1 MLRPTFLAM
10 AAGLLAA
17 CAGDDPASPPG
28 SVPVRES
35 LAQGQVFLLEP
46 VGSEA
51 TLHADIYVGVTPITT
66 LAVDLPVSGGV
77 LYAGLDERDDIVLD
91 DVAVSLGAARMSMPL
106 DELGQGMLVSDFM
119 LRSRVPFTF
128 PETLWGE
135 DDDLAM
141 ATGAAAILSAEWTVS
156 VDVKEDDP
164 WPERIEVRRTA
175 AIDVDLMVLPEDERI
190 ELLAFAHST
199 PFVWS
204 WGPFVVSSELDLT
217 IDAFVDRP

>member
-1 MLRPTFLAM
+1 MLRPTFLAL

-17 CAGDDPASPPG
+17 CAGDDPASPGP
-28 SVPVRES
+28 VPAREY
-35 LAQGQVFLLEP
+35 LGQGQVFLLDP
-46 VGSEA
+46 VASEA
-51 TLHADIYVGVTPITT
+51 TLHADVYLGVTPALT
-66 LAVDLPVSGGV
+66 LAVDIPVTGGV

-91 DVAVSLGAARMSMPL
+91 DVAVSLGAARMAMEL
-106 DELGQGMLVSDFM
+106 DEMGHGMLVSDFM
-119 LRSRVPFTF
+119 LRFRVPFVF
-128 PETLWGE
+128 PETLWAE

-141 ATGAAAILSAEWTVS
+141 ATGAAALLTAEWTVS

-175 AIDVDLMVLPEDERI
+175 AIDVDLMLLPEKGRL

-204 WGPFVVSSELDLT
+204 WGPFLVSSELDLT
-217 IDAFVDRP
+217 IDAFVARDP